1 MTAPHLSKAH
11 APCRDHFAWVGVML
25 IAAAFSALAA
35 EPEQPEQPVATEE
48 PTVTA
53 VYKLQELSFH
63 YRPGPRAYTCHE
75 LEHRV
80 AVILVGLGA
89 RDDIN
94 VQARNCDIVMTSD
107 GALDVDPTFGRTD
120 PYGRNDP
127 FGRDPTDPWAR
138 EGRSRDFARSSYE
151 RNRQSITVRVRMM
164 MPVELTPKVQ
174 KEIEKDKSRRELV
187 SRVTG
192 NPAAAMNDPIVF
204 AARRQEVTLSQRTIR
219 LRAEDCDLLQ
229 QMTQQVIRKLD
240 VRVKRQSFGC
250 GPRTASRI
258 PPQLTVEALVPTGAL
273 LPMPAPEE
281 DKKQPE
287 QTQASE
293 TSPE

>member
-1 MTAPHLSKAH
+1 MTAPRLSKVH
-11 APCRDHFAWVGVML
+11 TPCRDHFSWVGVML
-25 IAAAFSALAA
+25 IAAALSALAA
-35 EPEQPEQPVATEE
+35 EPEQAPASEE

-53 VYKLQELSFH
+53 VYKVQELTFN
-63 YRPGPRAYTCHE
+63 YRPGRQPYSCQD

-89 RDDIN
+89 RDDID
-94 VQARNCDIVMTSD
+94 VKASNCDIVAIGNRSMD
-107 GALDVDPTFGRTD
+107 IDPTFGDTD
-120 PYGRNDP
+120 PLGRNRDP
-127 FGRDPTDPWAR
+127 FGRDPADPW
-138 EGRSRDFARSSYE
+138 S
-151 RNRQSITVRVRMM
+151 RNRSGNFGRTDYDRAQPTASVRIRMM

-250 GPRTASRI
+250 GPRSTSRI
-258 PPQLTVEALVPTGAL
+258 PPQLTVEALLPTGAL